1 MMARTI
7 RRIGRRF
14 PDYGWSWPTGKL
26 DQLLKAALLPDEE
39 AACQCAMRWLDENDI
54 DLVSFREHRLLAAIS
69 DRFGRKLAVHAAYPR
84 LVGLQKMLWT
94 KSRMAMREAEPALK
108 AMVEAGSAVMLIKG
122 ASRIAVDASAQ
133 RGRVAHDI
141 DILVR
146 PQDMVAAF
154 DVLRDRDWQIATGVS
169 PQYLRTRLSSVRSMN
184 FFKGSFGDIDLHQF
198 GYDGSQSSAED
209 DLAIWRRAIAAEF
222 SGVSVSVPSPADR
235 IALAIAHGGLDA
247 HTHSDWLVDCA
258 VAIDGGDVDWDVFLD
273 IAARRRLAVAAAVA
287 LSYLALEIGIAVPEA
302 PLASIV
308 EMADRAGLARWSS
321 VLQAKPRTDFG
332 GLVWLSR
339 GFAKQL
345 RLKRKKGRLRQSAPD
360 VVWRGKSATQKVK
373 TAPAPFVLSQTIP
386 YPQTTPYL
394 EMTGDVMLEVAVRIS
409 VPPVRR
415 RIEMEI
421 NAAGRHVARL
431 RSVVISR
438 TGGERVLH
446 FRGKVTLDGESQALV
461 LEARPSR
468 QFRQW
473 DDEATVATYGAL
485 PFQLLSARFSPLD

>member
-1 MMARTI
+1 MARSI

-39 AACQCAMRWLDENDI
+39 AACQHAARWLDENDI

-69 DRFGRKLAVHAAYPR
+69 DRFGRKLAAHPAYPR

-94 KSRMAMREAEPALK
+94 KSRMAMREAEPALQ
-108 AMVEAGSAVMLIKG
+108 AMVEAGCAIMLIKG
-122 ASRIAVDASAQ
+122 ASRIAVNASAQ

-146 PQDMVAAF
+146 PQDMTAAF
-154 DVLRDRDWQIATGVS
+154 DVLRERDWQIATGVS
-169 PQYLRTRLSSVRSMN
+169 PHYLRTRLASVRSMN
-184 FFKGSFGDIDLHQF
+184 FFKGGFGDIDLHQLA
-198 GYDGSQSSAED
+198 YDGSQQSTED
-209 DLAIWRRAIAAEF
+209 DLAIWQRAVAAEF
-222 SGVSVSVPSPADR
+222 SGVSVFVPSPADR
-235 IALAIAHGGLDA
+235 MALAIGHGGLDA

-258 VAIDGGDVDWDVFLD
+258 VAIHGGAVDWDVFND
-273 IAARRRLAVAAAVA
+273 ILARRGLAVAAAVA
-287 LSYLALEIGIAVPEA
+287 LTYLALGIGIAVPEA
-302 PLASIV
+302 VLAGTV
-308 EMADRAGLARWSS
+308 EMADRAGLSRWSS

-345 RLKRKKGRLRQSAPD
+345 RLKRKQGRLQQSAPD
-360 VVWRGKSATQKVK
+360 VVWRGKTTRRKVEP
-373 TAPAPFVLSQTIP
+373 TPTPFVLSQTIP
-386 YPQTTPYL
+386 CPDTTG
-394 EMTGDVMLEVAVRIS
+394 EMVLDVTVRIA

-431 RSVVISR
+431 RSMVISR
-438 TGGERVLH
+438 AGGQRVLH
-446 FRGKVTLDGESQALV
+446 FSGKVTLDETRQVLV

-468 QFRQW
+468 QFRTW
-473 DDEATVATYGAL
+473 DNEAAVASYGAL
-485 PFQLLSARFSPLD
+485 PFQLLSAKFSPLG